1 MKTLSLREDENCQGR
16 LSAEVATPVRA
27 TAESEG
33 TAEVRPRLSR
43 RAFCKTLAG
52 GAVAAVAAPSSN
64 RPRAEEA
71 DDKKIRIA
79 VVGGNFGATFWWHEH
94 PNCVVTAVTDLIAER
109 RERLVERYSCKNAY
123 ESLEEMLKKAADTF
137 DAVAVFSGAPD
148 HAKHSVMCMNAGK
161 HVVCAVPAAL
171 TLEECQLLKETKEK
185 TALKYMMAESSYY
198 RQECIAAR
206 ELYQAGEFGNL
217 FYSEVEY
224 YHNFIC
230 TYPSQ
235 PDVWRF
241 GFPPMLYPTHSTGFL
256 VGVTKERLVEVSCLG
271 TREEPFPR
279 PDQNV
284 YRNPFSNEIGLFK
297 TNRGNVCR
305 GNVCWRIA
313 AGGERAQW
321 FGTEMSAYM
330 SSSGGLSNS
339 IEIADK
345 GRQAWNVPQYWK
357 TDRLPERMRHASGHG
372 GSAVFISTE
381 FINALVE
388 GREPTIDVYESLAMT
403 APGIVAHQSA
413 LKAGEQLKVPSF
425 DPVRKET

>member
-1 MKTLSLREDENCQGR
+1 MK
-16 LSAEVATPVRA
+16 
-27 TAESEG
+27 ESKG
-33 TAEVRPRLSR
+33 TEISR

-52 GAVAAVAAPSSN
+52 AAVTATVMGSSS
-64 RPRAEEA
+64 RSRASDGDA
-71 DDKKIRIA
+71 NKIRVA

-94 PNCVVTAVTDLIAER
+94 PNCVVTAVTDLIPER
-109 RERLVERYSCKNAY
+109 RQRLVERYSCPNAF
-123 ESLEEMLKKAADTF
+123 ESLEVMLNKAAGTF
-137 DAVAVFSGAPD
+137 DAVAVFSGAPE
-148 HAKHSVMCMNAGK
+148 HVKHSVMSMNAGK
-161 HVVCAVPAAL
+161 HVISAVPAAL

-185 TALKYMMAESSYY
+185 TGLKYMMAESSYY

-206 ELYQAGEFGNL
+206 ELYQAGKFGNL

-235 PDVWRF
+235 PDVWRY

-279 PDQNV
+279 PEENV

-297 TNRGNVCR
+297 TNRGNACR
-305 GNVCWRIA
+305 ANVCWRIA

-339 IEIADK
+339 IEITDK
-345 GRQAWNVPQYWK
+345 GRQPWNVLEYWK
-357 TDRLPERMRHASGHG
+357 TDPSLPERMRHASGHG
-372 GSAVFISTE
+372 GSAVFITAE
-381 FINALVE
+381 FVNALVE
-388 GREPTIDVYESLAMT
+388 NREPTVDVYESLAMT

-413 LKAGEQLKVPSF
+413 FKGGEQLKVPSY
-425 DPVRKET
+425 DRGPTKA

>member
-1 MKTLSLREDENCQGR
+1 MRE
-16 LSAEVATPVRA
+16 TK
-27 TAESEG
+27 G
-33 TAEVRPRLSR
+33 TGISR

-52 GAVAAVAAPSSN
+52 AAVSATVMGSSGKS
-64 RPRAEEA
+64 RASDGNA
-71 DDKKIRIA
+71 KRIRVA

-94 PNCVVTAVTDLIAER
+94 PNCVVTAVTDLIPER
-109 RERLVERYSCKNAY
+109 RENLVRRYSCLNAF
-123 ESLEEMLKKAADTF
+123 ESLEVMLKKAPDTF
-137 DAVAVFSGAPD
+137 DAVAVFSGAPE
-148 HAKHSVMCMNAGK
+148 HVKHSVMCMNAGK
-161 HVVCAVPAAL
+161 HVISAVPAAL
-171 TLEECQLLKETKEK
+171 TLEECQLLKETKEN
-185 TALKYMMAESSYY
+185 TGLKYMMAESSYY

-206 ELYQAGEFGNL
+206 EMYQAGKFGNL

-235 PDVWRF
+235 PDVWRY
-241 GFPPMLYPTHSTGFL
+241 GFPPMLYPTHSTGFF

-279 PDQNV
+279 PEENV

-297 TNRGNVCR
+297 TDRGNVCR
-305 GNVCWRIA
+305 ANVCWRIA

-345 GRQAWNVPQYWK
+345 GRQPWNVLEYWK
-357 TDRLPERMRHASGHG
+357 TDPSLPERMRHASGHG
-372 GSAVFISTE
+372 GSAVFITAE

-388 GREPTIDVYESLAMT
+388 NREPTIDVYESLAMT
-403 APGIVAHQSA
+403 TPGIVAHQSA
-413 LKAGEQLKVPSF
+413 LKRGEQLKVPSF
-425 DPVRKET
+425 DAGPKGT

>member
-1 MKTLSLREDENCQGR
+1 MRE
-16 LSAEVATPVRA
+16 TK
-27 TAESEG
+27 G
-33 TAEVRPRLSR
+33 TEISR
-43 RAFCKTLAG
+43 RAFCRSLAG
-52 GAVAAVAAPSSN
+52 GAVAAVALASSKKSQPS
-64 RPRAEEA
+64 
-71 DDKKIRIA
+71 DDNKIRVA

-94 PNCVVTAVTDLIAER
+94 PNCVVTAVTDLIPER
-109 RERLVERYSCKNAY
+109 RENLVRRYSCPNAF
-123 ESLEEMLKKAADTF
+123 ESLEVMLNKAAGTF

-148 HAKHSVMCMNAGK
+148 HVKHSVMCMNAGK
-161 HVVCAVPAAL
+161 HVICAVPAAIS
-171 TLEECQLLKETKEK
+171 LEECQLLKETKEK
-185 TALKYMMAESSYY
+185 TRLKYMMAESSYY

-206 ELYQAGEFGNL
+206 EMYQAGKFGNL

-235 PDVWRF
+235 PDVWRY
-241 GFPPMLYPTHSTGFL
+241 GYPPMLYPTHSTGFL

-279 PDQNV
+279 PEENV

-305 GNVCWRIA
+305 ANVCWRIA

-345 GRQAWNVPQYWK
+345 GRQPWNVLEYWK
-357 TDRLPERMRHASGHG
+357 TDPSLPEPMRHASGHG
-372 GSAVFISTE
+372 GSAVFITAE
-381 FINALVE
+381 FIKALVE
-388 GREPTIDVYESLAMT
+388 NREPTIDVYESLAMT

-413 LKAGEQLKVPSF
+413 FKGGEQLKVPSF
-425 DPVRKET
+425 DAGPKGT